1 MALTKESRA
10 LARWSVAAYACIVL
24 AMLGVLGM
32 VAWGVWNDLA
42 MVRATLLQSEMNRL
56 RTHALRT
63 IGRLEDYLHDLK
75 PPRTL
80 GDLARSQFAADHR
93 AYWADAIYKDDSRAY
108 AGVVD
113 NAGNVIFHS
122 HPGREGLNI
131 GRKWYDHV
139 VPSAGDDVVE
149 TQSSALTGGEL
160 CLDVH
165 LPIILDQQEVGEYHS
180 GLSGA
185 WLDKKLTEMQRATWQ
200 RWAALLTVMVSLL
213 LLAGASL
220 FYITRR
226 VTTYRQTAKLA
237 RAQRFA
243 EIGQLMAGIVHEI
256 RNPLNAMRLNLHV
269 LRRYRYQLIG
279 EAEDHEMFATDPE
292 TIINETDG
300 EIARIEE
307 LLRAL
312 VGYCRADQ
320 TREETFNVAAEVG
333 TVLGFMRQSL
343 ETAGVAVHLQ
353 APANSALVRID
364 RSRFRQVIR
373 NLVNN
378 AKDAVGH
385 GGTIR
390 INVRAEEETVEISI
404 DDDGPG
410 IPPADRERVFEPFY
424 STKEAGTGLG
434 LALVKR
440 FVEEAGGRVLCE
452 RNTPAGAKFIVRL
465 HEVHSASLNPAIS

>member
-1 MALTKESRA
+1 MPLTKESRA
-10 LARWSVAAYACIVL
+10 LARWSVAAYTCIAV
-24 AMLGVLGM
+24 AMLSVLGM
-32 VAWGVWNDLA
+32 VAWGVTNDLA

-56 RTHALRT
+56 RTHAMRT
-63 IGRLEDYLHDLK
+63 MAMLEDYLHEQK
-75 PPRTL
+75 PPRML
-80 GDLARSQFAADHR
+80 GDLADSEIAAEHR
-93 AYWADAIYKDDSRAY
+93 AYWAEAIYKDDSRAY
-108 AGVVD
+108 AGIVD
-113 NAGNVIFHS
+113 SSGKIVFHS
-122 HPGREGLNI
+122 HRDREGLNI

-139 VPSAGDDVVE
+139 VPVAGDDVVE
-149 TQSSALTGGEL
+149 TGNPALTGGEM

-165 LPIILDQQEVGEYHS
+165 LPIIVDHREVGQYHS
-180 GLSGA
+180 GLSGE
-185 WLDKKLTEMQRATWQ
+185 WLEKTLTQMQRATWH
-200 RWAALLTVMVSLL
+200 RWAVLLGTMVSLL

-226 VTTYRQTAKLA
+226 VTTYRQAAKLA

-279 EAEDHEMFATDPE
+279 DAEDQEMFATDPE

-300 EIARIEE
+300 EIGRIEE

-312 VGYCRADQ
+312 VGYCRSDQ
-320 TREETFNVAAEVG
+320 TREETFNVAAEIA
-333 TVLGFMRQSL
+333 TVLGFMRQTL
-343 ETAGVAVHLQ
+343 ETSGVAVHLQ
-353 APANSALVRID
+353 APANPAMIRID
-364 RSRFRQVIR
+364 RNRFRQVIR
-373 NLVNN
+373 NLVSN

-385 GGTIR
+385 GGTVR

-410 IPPADRERVFEPFY
+410 IPPADRERVFEPFF
-424 STKEAGTGLG
+424 STKEASTGLG

-440 FVEEAGGRVLCE
+440 FVEEAGGRVACE
-452 RNTPAGAKFIVRL
+452 RNMPAGAKFIVRL
-465 HEVHSASLNPAIS
+465 HEVHSEVLNPAIP